1 MVPRLSSVEGL
12 CSSLLW
18 TACLSLLVFLFYWRG
33 VASFT
38 LLKAVPIPGP
48 RQWPYIG
55 NLPDV
60 IKYGGMHS
68 MLWEYFQR
76 YGRVYKMGFGRRPTI
91 VITDLEMIKQITIK
105 EFPKFQNRWF
115 PEVNP
120 PMSSFLFIAKD
131 DQWKRIRTTLSPTFS
146 ATKLKEVIP
155 LMEEASD
162 VLTGKLTEAA
172 ETGEDG
178 KYDYFPEYC
187 LLLAT
192 SFTNFSQSRLAM
204 VVMVKSFLW
213 EVNEVDCRKAVS
225 HPVPAKS

>member
-1 MVPRLSSVEGL
+1 MVPWLSSVEGL

-91 VITDLEMIKQITIK
+91 VITDPEMIKQITIK

-115 PEVNP
+115 PEVNS
-120 PMSSFLFIAKD
+120 PMSSFLFIAKN

-155 LMEEASD
+155 LMNRLDYQPLFGEMSPHSSPS
-162 VLTGKLTEAA
+162 LRGGSKTGPGRRRKSSLINGGSFGCFDR
-172 ETGEDG
+172 ETHRGHR
-178 KYDYFPEYC
+178 
-187 LLLAT
+187 
-192 SFTNFSQSRLAM
+192 NR
-204 VVMVKSFLW
+204 
-213 EVNEVDCRKAVS
+213 
-225 HPVPAKS
+225 

>member
-1 MVPRLSSVEGL
+1 
-12 CSSLLW
+12 
-18 TACLSLLVFLFYWRG
+18 
-33 VASFT
+33 
-38 LLKAVPIPGP
+38 
-48 RQWPYIG
+48 
-55 NLPDV
+55 
-60 IKYGGMHS
+60 

-91 VITDLEMIKQITIK
+91 VITDPEMIKQITIK

-131 DQWKRIRTTLSPTFS
+131 GQWKRVRTTLSPTFS

-213 EVNEVDCRKAVS
+213 GVNEVDCRKAVS

>member
-1 MVPRLSSVEGL
+1 MFPRLSSVEGL

-38 LLKAVPIPGP
+38 LLKAVAIPGP

-55 NLPDV
+55 SLPDV

-91 VITDLEMIKQITIK
+91 VITDPEMIKQITIK

-115 PEVNP
+115 PEVNS

-131 DQWKRIRTTLSPTFS
+131 DQWKRRS
-146 ATKLKEVIP
+146 AQQ
-155 LMEEASD
+155 
-162 VLTGKLTEAA
+162 
-172 ETGEDG
+172 
-178 KYDYFPEYC
+178 
-187 LLLAT
+187 
-192 SFTNFSQSRLAM
+192 N
-204 VVMVKSFLW
+204 
-213 EVNEVDCRKAVS
+213 
-225 HPVPAKS
+225 